1 MKGKDEW
8 LRGWKD
14 DDKEERMKR
23 WKDERIKVWKDE
35 SMKAQKREFI
45 KMKKVNTKIK
55 RKGKMK
61 KTRIKG

>member
-1 MKGKDEW
+1 MVERMKGQK
-8 LRGWKD
+8 